1 SFQMEVNHLQITPLL
16 RKNSFPSA
24 RKFSGLDFRKEF
36 KGSVLERKAKNQR
49 RGIIS
54 SILGRFTDWTG
65 ISRKPSKRLNA
76 VSDSLSCD
84 LLCPIDEFPCE
95 ILLEIFAKLDRTTVI
110 RCREVCSKWKNIIE
124 DANVLRQ
131 TLLKP
136 KTLSRLCIR
145 GVPKKES
152 GGKRMIE
159 MRWIDYDTQSCKAI
173 LLPIPLNVNASP
185 LFFAFSQFQIQR
197 IVIQDLSF
205 TDDIVHFLRMNL
217 HYCPSLS
224 PVQLTLSNL
233 DFGTAKSLTLHHLLA
248 VVGKTLEV
256 LEIQSVYGIR
266 PLDFT
271 DAHVSQLDATK
282 VRRLVV
288 DKIRLSGC
296 TSRSLLLGDDSLRLF
311 ISANNF
317 PTLVLDRCN
326 VTTGV
331 VCDYSHSWLD
341 SAQYDEEAVHRHQV
355 CTVKRCHRVNAAH
368 FEEECSKRRLNCR
381 RSSVT
386 RTTTVYNIQ
395 SEHGHDEFTFA
406 LFPVP
411 VEDSKKEEGLP
422 HLN

>member
-1 SFQMEVNHLQITPLL
+1 MAVDHLQMIPLT

-24 RKFSGLDFRKEF
+24 RKLSGLDFRREF

-54 SILGRFTDWTG
+54 SLIGRISEWTG
-65 ISRKPSKRLNA
+65 FPKKSPKRFNV
-76 VSDSLSCD
+76 VSDSPLCD
-84 LLCPIDEFPCE
+84 LECPIDEFPCE
-95 ILLEIFAKLDRTTVI
+95 ILVEIFSKLDRSTAVK
-110 RCREVCSKWKNIIE
+110 CREVCSKWKMIIE
-124 DANVLRQ
+124 DSTVLRQ
-131 TLLKP
+131 ALLKT

-152 GGKRMIE
+152 GGKRMVE

-173 LLPIPLNVNASP
+173 LLPTPLNINNNS
-185 LFFAFSQFQIQR
+185 LFFAFSQFEIQR

-205 TDDIVHFLRMNL
+205 TDEIVHFLRMNL
-217 HYCPSLS
+217 HSCPSLS
-224 PVQLTLSNL
+224 PVQLTLNNL

-248 VVGKTLEV
+248 AVGKSLEV
-256 LEIQSVYGIR
+256 IEIQSVYGIR

-282 VRRLVV
+282 IRRLVV

-296 TSRSLLLGDDSLRLF
+296 TSRSLLLGDASLRLF

-331 VCDYSHSWLD
+331 VCDYSQEWLD
-341 SAQYDEEAVHRHQV
+341 SAQHDENSLSRHQV
-355 CTVKRCHRVNAAH
+355 CTVKRCHRVKASH
-368 FEEECSKRRLNCR
+368 FEDECSKRRLNCR

-386 RTTTVYNIQ
+386 RTTTIYNIQ

-406 LFPVP
+406 LCPVP
-411 VEDSKKEEGLP
+411 VEEKKEEVI
-422 HLN
+422 LN